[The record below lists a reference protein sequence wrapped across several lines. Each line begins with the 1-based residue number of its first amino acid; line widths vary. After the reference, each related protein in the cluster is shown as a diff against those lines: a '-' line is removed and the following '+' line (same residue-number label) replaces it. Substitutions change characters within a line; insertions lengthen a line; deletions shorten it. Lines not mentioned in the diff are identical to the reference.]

1 MICRRRC
8 SAGLAQVGV
17 TSDEYVGRSTPALD
31 FAQLETIKVRFEE
44 SVCHLQFHRP
54 EANNAISAQ
63 LVAECT
69 QVLAA
74 CEQSVSVVVLSGL
87 PEVFCF
93 GADFREVECWLRAG
107 ICCAYEGPGPMY
119 DLWLKLATGPFV
131 VISYVRGKANAGG
144 LGFIGASDIVL
155 ADESAQF
162 SLSELLFGLYP
173 ACVLPFLMR
182 RIGFQKAHYLTL
194 STQAITASNCA
205 GLGAG
210 RCLRSA
216 GRATAAPACDA
227 SAASLAH
234 GAGALQD
241 LCGETPAVT
250 RGGPRRGCGWQ
261 SGSVH
266 GRTEPAR
273 DLALC
278 AGRAVS
284 LGAMSRAVRRSVPA
298 RCVGKRQTALE

>member
-1 MICRRRC
+1 MTL
-8 SAGLAQVGV
+8 SAV
-17 TSDEYVGRSTPALD
+17 STVPD
-31 FAQLETIKVRFEE
+31 FAHLETIKVRFEE

-74 CEQSVSVVVLSGL
+74 CESFVSVVVLSGL

-93 GADFREVECWLRAG
+93 GADFKEVTAG
-107 ICCAYEGPGPMY
+107 CAPAHTAYEGPGPMY

-155 ADESAQF
+155 CDETAQF

-194 STQAITASNCA
+194 NAQAITAKNA
-205 GLGAG
+205 LDWGLVDACEAQGEPL
-210 RCLRSA
+210 LRRHVMRLKRLS
-216 GRATAAPACDA
+216 RTALARYK
-227 SAASLAH
+227 SYAAKLGPSLAD
-234 GAGALQD
+234 GREAAVAGNLEVFTDENNLRAISRYVQD
-241 LCGETPAVT
+241 GLFPWE
-250 RGGPRRGCGWQ
+250 Q
-261 SGSVH
+261 
-266 GRTEPAR
+266 
-273 DLALC
+273 
-278 AGRAVS
+278 
-284 LGAMSRAVRRSVPA
+284 
-298 RCVGKRQTALE
+298 